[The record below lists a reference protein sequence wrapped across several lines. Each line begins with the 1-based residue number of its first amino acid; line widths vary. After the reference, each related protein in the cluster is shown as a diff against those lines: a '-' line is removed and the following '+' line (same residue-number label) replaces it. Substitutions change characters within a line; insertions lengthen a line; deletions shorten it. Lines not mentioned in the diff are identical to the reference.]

1 MKRLLLITLLLLLV
15 LTSCKKE
22 NLVSNQMV
30 DRSLQVTVS
39 GISSSNISEGSI
51 VTLYGTNFGNS
62 ISRVTVFFNGIS
74 GMIISL
80 TDTQITVMV
89 PETSS
94 GLVNV
99 KVDSKTVKGPTFVF
113 TYPAPGTSYTTG
125 NVILQS
131 QADVSNFIASN
142 KGKQIKITGNLVI
155 GGDPNYSDI
164 ITVSGLSNI
173 TSVSGGILLHN
184 LNRLVDVPFLNTI
197 TTAGSISVYNSAVST
212 LNFRNLKSLTGE
224 FILYNLNKLSEVSFS
239 ELTKVS
245 ELRITLC
252 PLLNDVSFLNN
263 ITSAESITLGISG
276 ITSLQ
281 MDKLTNLAEGSIMI
295 SGCESLSNVSFKS
308 LTKISNIQLYSC
320 SKLSTINFGALT
332 TVSDKLRLQGIHLI
346 DLSGFNMLKTT
357 GSISISNNPALANFH
372 GLELLTTFTTPA
384 IVPRPRAGV
393 NPVDA
398 INGIYISNNAILS
411 SLKGLQNISGVPIIY
426 IAGNKNLNDLCP
438 LKAEIT
444 ALKAI
449 PSFTY
454 STYSTQGLYGKAT
467 TQALTLQ
474 NNGNYTNDADAFAAI
489 AMCR

>member
-197 TTAGSISVYNSAVST
+197 TTAGSISVYNS
-212 LNFRNLKSLTGE
+212 
-224 FILYNLNKLSEVSFS
+224 
-239 ELTKVS
+239 
-245 ELRITLC
+245 
-252 PLLNDVSFLNN
+252 
-263 ITSAESITLGISG
+263 
-276 ITSLQ
+276 
-281 MDKLTNLAEGSIMI
+281 
-295 SGCESLSNVSFKS
+295 
-308 LTKISNIQLYSC
+308 
-320 SKLSTINFGALT
+320 
-332 TVSDKLRLQGIHLI
+332 
-346 DLSGFNMLKTT
+346 
-357 GSISISNNPALANFH
+357 
-372 GLELLTTFTTPA
+372 
-384 IVPRPRAGV
+384 GV
-393 NPVDA
+393 YV
-398 INGIYISNNAILS
+398 
-411 SLKGLQNISGVPIIY
+411 K
-426 IAGNKNLNDLCP
+426 
-438 LKAEIT
+438 
-444 ALKAI
+444 
-449 PSFTY
+449 F
-454 STYSTQGLYGKAT
+454 
-467 TQALTLQ
+467 
-474 NNGNYTNDADAFAAI
+474 
-489 AMCR
+489 